1 MTGYG
6 IEDVPNVELAIDDVA
21 ALQQEDAAQ
30 ASLMAEAVI
39 AVAEDDTVIGPMS
52 KLEATKGLAT
62 TIVHS
67 ASCCS
72 TPKERCCSSNGR
84 RTRSR
89 FPTFGQT
96 HVVRTRCTALKNWN
110 LRTPWV

>member
-39 AVAEDDTVIGPMS
+39 AVAADDSVIGPMS
-52 KLEATKGLAT
+52 K
-62 TIVHS
+62 H
-67 ASCCS
+67 
-72 TPKERCCSSNGR
+72 
-84 RTRSR
+84 
-89 FPTFGQT
+89 
-96 HVVRTRCTALKNWN
+96 
-110 LRTPWV
+110 